1 MTTDDRPDGPE
12 VVEILD
18 GSASLAA
25 INRAEVDIQIA
36 TAKRWPRNIMQF

>member
-1 MTTDDRPDGPE
+1 MTTDDRPDTPE

-25 INRAEVDIQIA
+25 INRAAIL
-36 TAKRWPRNIMQF
+36 